1 MNTPNPNTRLVT
13 VFGGSGFLGRNVVR
27 ALAKDGWRIRVAVRR
42 PERANFLM
50 PAGRVG
56 QIQIV
61 KCNVRDEDNV
71 REALKHANAVINLV
85 GIIAQTGR
93 QRFKALHVEAAE
105 RVARVARE
113 AGIATLLHVSALGA
127 SEDEP
132 SQYFRT
138 CAEGQARVR
147 EAHPGAII
155 VRPSLLFGP
164 DDDFFNKF
172 AWLARMLLVLPL
184 IGGGHTPFQP
194 VFAGDVAAAIAKLID
209 DPSAAG
215 KDYEFG
221 GPEVLTFK
229 QLLQLILKETHR
241 KRLLIPIPFFIARI
255 QGAILQFL
263 PMKLLTLDQVR
274 MLETDCTV
282 RSSLPGLK
290 ELGIMPTAIEAIVPS
305 YLWRFRKTGEF
316 EIAAG

>member
-61 KCNVRDEDNV
+61 KCNVRDDAAV
-71 REALKHANAVINLV
+71 REALKHANSAINLV

-93 QRFKALHVEAAE
+93 QRFQALHVDAAE
-105 RVARVARE
+105 RVARLARE
-113 AGIATLLHVSALGA
+113 AGISRLLHVSALGA
-127 SEDEP
+127 SKDAP
-132 SQYFRT
+132 SRYFQT

-147 EAHPGAII
+147 EGFPGAII

-172 AWLARMLLVLPL
+172 AWLARMLPVLPL
-184 IGGGHTPFQP
+184 IGGGHTRFQP
-194 VFAGDVAAAIAKLID
+194 VFVGDVAQAIARLID
-209 DPSAAG
+209 DPAAAG

-221 GPEVLTFK
+221 GPEILTFK

-241 KRLLIPIPFFIARI
+241 KRLLLPIPFFIARI

-274 MLETDCTV
+274 MLETDCSV
-282 RSSLPGLK
+282 RSKLPGLK
-290 ELGIMPTAIEAIVPS
+290 ELGIVPTAIEAIVPS
-305 YLWRFRKTGEF
+305 YLWRFRKAGEF
-316 EIAAG
+316 EIVAS